1 MSKNRQNI
9 KHKREAN
16 GDTILNIR
24 GHGRMNNEIQQVVD
38 LLHNMNENFEKKFN
52 IIENRLARLEKV
64 DSIEHRV
71 TVNQIDITDI
81 KELVQKLGEQPKI
94 ISAIEDAIT
103 KFEKTYQCHVEQINR
118 RMDSQLLKIAKTEEE
133 ILMLKNQKS

>member
-1 MSKNRQNI
+1 M
-9 KHKREAN
+9 E
-16 GDTILNIR
+16 
-24 GHGRMNNEIQQVVD
+24 NELQQVVQ
-38 LLHNMNENFEKKFN
+38 LLHNMNENFEKKLN
-52 IIENRLARLEKV
+52 TIETRLARLEKV

-94 ISAIEDAIT
+94 INAIEGAIT
-103 KFEKTYQCHVEQINR
+103 RFEKTYQSHVEQINR

-133 ILMLKNQKS
+133 ILTLKNHKN

>member
-1 MSKNRQNI
+1 MSRNRQNI
-9 KHKREAN
+9 KHNRN
-16 GDTILNIR
+16 GDNGTIENIR
-24 GHGRMNNEIQQVVD
+24 GHGSMENELQQVVQ
-38 LLHNMNENFEKKFN
+38 LLHNMNENFEKKLN
-52 IIENRLARLEKV
+52 TIETRLARLEKV

-94 ISAIEDAIT
+94 INAIEGAIT
-103 KFEKTYQCHVEQINR
+103 RFEKTYQSHVEQINR

-133 ILMLKNQKS
+133 ILTLKNHKN

>member
-1 MSKNRQNI
+1 M
-9 KHKREAN
+9 E
-16 GDTILNIR
+16 
-24 GHGRMNNEIQQVVD
+24 NELQQVVE
-38 LLHNMNENFEKKFN
+38 LLNNMNENFEKKFN
-52 IIENRLARLEKV
+52 IIENRLSRLEKV

-81 KELVQKLGEQPKI
+81 KELVQKLGEQPRI

-103 KFEKTYQCHVEQINR
+103 KFEKTYQSHVEQINR

-133 ILMLKNQKS
+133 LLTLKNQKN